1 MKLQKPELTKRQR
14 THHDGC
20 LPLVGR
26 SQLSGMNASVVVRR
40 LAALSGASAVGAGAY
55 GAHGTDSHIHAAPA
69 SFHRCGLQH
78 RSHFDTRLLCVK
90 QHKFDSLDNLASFPT
105 LAPGVYTQF

>member
-1 MKLQKPELTKRQR
+1 MNLQTPELTKRQR

-20 LPLVGR
+20 LPHVGR

-55 GAHGTDSHIHAAPA
+55 GAHGTDSHIHTFTLLRLHSTDAAYNIGA
-69 SFHRCGLQH
+69 ISTSDSF
-78 RSHFDTRLLCVK
+78 
-90 QHKFDSLDNLASFPT
+90 A
-105 LAPGVYTQF
+105 